1 MIKQLLVIPIVLAAA
16 LPAASQQQPQ
26 KQPAA
31 TQTQQQA
38 SIPEPLPPLSVPA
51 GYKYDASGRRDPFVN
66 PIPKPLPEEAAAP
79 PVVRPAGLKGL
90 LMSDA
95 KLMGVVTSKDLAM
108 NKVIILAPGNKTYF
122 ASRGDTLWDAVIKDI
137 QPDAVVFTTVVPQRP
152 GQQASNTPPSRD
164 VVRKVHPSTGE
175 NK

>member
-1 MIKQLLVIPIVLAAA
+1 MKKQLLVIPIVLAAA

-26 KQPAA
+26 KPQAT
-31 TQTQQQA
+31 TQTQQA
-38 SIPEPLPPLSVPA
+38 SIPDPLPPLSVPA
-51 GYKYDASGRRDPFVN
+51 GYKYDARGRRDPFVN
-66 PIPKPLPEEAAAP
+66 PIPKPAPEEVAA
-79 PVVRPAGLKGL
+79 PVVRPPGLKGL

-137 QPDAVVFTTVVPQRP
+137 QPDAVVFSTVTPQHP
-152 GQQASNTPPSRD
+152 GQQANAAQPSRD

>member
-1 MIKQLLVIPIVLAAA
+1 MMKQLLVIPIVLAAA
-16 LPAASQQQPQ
+16 LPAASQQPQ
-26 KQPAA
+26 KPQAA
-31 TQTQQQA
+31 PQTQQA

-51 GYKYDASGRRDPFVN
+51 GYKYDARGRRDPFVN
-66 PIPKPLPEEAAAP
+66 PIPKPLPEEVAAP
-79 PVVRPAGLKGL
+79 VARPSGLKGL
-90 LMSDA
+90 LMADA

-152 GQQASNTPPSRD
+152 GQPANTAQASRD
-164 VVRKVHPSTGE
+164 IVRKVHPTTGE